1 MNNKSYNKL
10 FFIVFLVFM
19 LLAIISAY
27 VGVLLIKE
35 YNGVIFGSVL
45 MLITIPFA
53 VNFKKVKK
61 VQIFIS
67 VLNAIFTG
75 LSISTFFVVKGYDS
89 LTALLNLIYSGLI
102 SVVVY
107 LMLVGYKKINILNNH
122 KYIKLFLNLSL
133 FLGLIAFYIYG
144 YIALNEPLFFSLSCL
159 SVIAYGIYVVSLK
172 KIKSKKQLFNN
183 VCLSSYCIYIAVAIV
198 VLIFLS
204 EGEAA
209 ELGEMFAGDIDTNSK
224 TKNKKNS
231 LAAGTIVANEVI
243 NDNKEK
249 EQEEENEQKSE

>member
-75 LSISTFFVVKGYDS
+75 LSISTFFVVK
-89 LTALLNLIYSGLI
+89 A
-102 SVVVY
+102 
-107 LMLVGYKKINILNNH
+107 
-122 KYIKLFLNLSL
+122 
-133 FLGLIAFYIYG
+133 
-144 YIALNEPLFFSLSCL
+144 
-159 SVIAYGIYVVSLK
+159 
-172 KIKSKKQLFNN
+172 
-183 VCLSSYCIYIAVAIV
+183 
-198 VLIFLS
+198 
-204 EGEAA
+204 
-209 ELGEMFAGDIDTNSK
+209 
-224 TKNKKNS
+224 
-231 LAAGTIVANEVI
+231 
-243 NDNKEK
+243 
-249 EQEEENEQKSE
+249 